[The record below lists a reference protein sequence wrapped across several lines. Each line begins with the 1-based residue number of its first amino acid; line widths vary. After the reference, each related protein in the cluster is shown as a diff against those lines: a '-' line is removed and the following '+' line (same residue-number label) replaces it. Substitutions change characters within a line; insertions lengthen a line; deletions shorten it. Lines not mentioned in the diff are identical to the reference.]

1 MDVTLIFNVGSNNI
15 IVQCS
20 SNDKMSDIFTKFISK
35 LNIQANIN
43 DFEYRYNQKELSD
56 ESTLANNIKI
66 GSDKII
72 SINVKRRV
80 RMYKC
85 PECICN
91 DCIINLLNY
100 QLSFYG
106 CKYDKTDDENSKHK
120 RVTIYGNYA
129 NIQNMDYSQIRC
141 HTPGCTNSPFNSNDF
156 YKCLT
161 CSKRDNRSKYFCD
174 KCIPKHKEIN
184 DKIVKFDE
192 KNYYCQNHFKSF
204 EKYCFD
210 CKKDLCKDCEKEHIT
225 HKIVYYSELT
235 TDIITL
241 KNVLGNIK
249 ENVNKLS
256 FAIDNIKDMLDGT
269 KRIYE
274 KYYNIANDIIKKYE
288 LFNKDLKNYR
298 ILRTIRNLK
307 FSNNQIIDDLNKMI
321 DERDLEKKSSIILS
335 TYINITSNYINKL
348 DQVKGTGNKQHI
360 SSIKKETDD
369 NWYEEIC
376 QIRDKKKNDPK
387 KIDSCKK
394 NVTQTIKHK
403 NK

>member
-1 MDVTLIFNVGSNNI
+1 MDITLIFNVGTNNI

-20 SNDKMSDIFTKFISK
+20 SNDKMSDIFKKFISK
-35 LNIQANIN
+35 LNIQADIN

-72 SINVKRRV
+72 SINVKRRA

-100 QLSFYG
+100 QLAFYG
-106 CKYDKTDDENSKHK
+106 CKYDKKDDENSKHK

-141 HTPGCTNSPFNSNDF
+141 HTPGCPNTPFNSDDF

-174 KCIPKHKEIN
+174 KCISKHKEIN
-184 DKIVKFDE
+184 DKIVKFDD
-192 KNYYCQNHFKSF
+192 KNYYCQNHFKPF

-210 CKKDLCKDCEKEHIT
+210 CKKDLCKDCEKEHLG
-225 HKIVYYSELT
+225 HKIVFYSEMT
-235 TDIITL
+235 IDINTL
-241 KNVLGNIK
+241 KNVLGSIK

-256 FAIDNIKDMLDGT
+256 FAVDNIKDMLDGT
-269 KRIYE
+269 KRIFE
-274 KYYNIANDIIKKYE
+274 RYYNIANDIIKKYE

-335 TYINITSNYINKL
+335 TYINITSNYNNKL
-348 DQVKGTGNKQHI
+348 DQVKGTGNKQN
-360 SSIKKETDD
+360 IKKETDD

-376 QIRDKKKNDPK
+376 QIRVKKKNNSSTTKEKPHFK
-387 KIDSCKK
+387 
-394 NVTQTIKHK
+394 QK